1 MNNFTYPGGIR
12 SLATLQALYD
22 VGARRFG
29 VGVNSAR
36 SILAEVK

>member
-1 MNNFTYPGGIR
+1 MNSFVYPGGIR

-22 VGARRFG
+22 AGARRFG
-29 VGVNSAR
+29 PGVNSVR